1 MSLPR
6 RALLLLLVWTA
17 LRGGL
22 EATDLVLGL
31 GAVAVVIALSPRGD
45 RPLHPPRP
53 LGTLLRRLPAA
64 LALAVLLAWELV
76 RSSAALGREALAPK
90 PRLHPGVVAVPLE
103 ARTPL
108 EVSLVAALV
117 TITPGSLSLEVDR
130 SGERPVLYVHAFDAH
145 DPAALRARVRA
156 TFEAPVLR
164 VLR

>member
-1 MSLPR
+1 MSLTR
-6 RALLLLLVWTA
+6 RALLLLLAWTV

-22 EATDLVLGL
+22 QATDLVLGAA
-31 GAVAVVIALSPRGD
+31 AVAVVIALSPRGD

-53 LGTLLRRLPAA
+53 LRTLARRVPAT
-64 LALAVLLAWELV
+64 LAFVALLAWELV
-76 RSSAALGREALAPK
+76 RSSATLGREAVAAR

-117 TITPGSLSLEVDR
+117 TLTPGSLSLEVDR
-130 SGERPVLYVHAFDAH
+130 SGERPVLYVHAFDAR
-145 DPAALRARVRA
+145 DPEALRARVRA
-156 TFEAPVLR
+156 TFEGPVLR